1 MCLDGHVDAGRPQA
15 LLGGHLRVV
24 EGELLLP
31 ALLAD
36 RLQNGVS
43 LCECT
48 GRGRTK
54 QPRKAIVP

>member
-31 ALLAD
+31 ALLAN
-36 RLQNGVS
+36 RLQNWMS
-43 LCECT
+43 L
-48 GRGRTK
+48 
-54 QPRKAIVP
+54 